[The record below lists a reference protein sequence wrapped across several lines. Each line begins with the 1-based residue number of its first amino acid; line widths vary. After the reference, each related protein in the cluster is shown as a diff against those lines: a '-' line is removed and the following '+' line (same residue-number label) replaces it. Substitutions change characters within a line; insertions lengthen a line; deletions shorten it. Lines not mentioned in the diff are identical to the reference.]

1 MGATRE
7 TEPDPPVRPS
17 EGAAGAATDSDADG
31 KRPFTQRV
39 LDGIERVGNRVPH
52 PAIIF
57 LALCVLVIV
66 LSQVFYLFDAGVT
79 AEIAEP
85 KATAVSED
93 YVGGSI
99 EPEITEDPNGY
110 LDPDYHIVEERI
122 EVDSL
127 LTGDGIRFIFSS
139 FVDNFANFSVVAVA
153 LIAMIGVGVAESAG
167 LMDALIRKLVKVS
180 PPKGITFIIVFI
192 GVLSS
197 VATDAGYLILI
208 PLGAAA
214 FLSIGRHPLAGLAAA
229 YAGVSAGFAVNLLIT
244 PIDGLITEITN
255 ETIHLVDP
263 ARSIDLTANLYFSIG
278 STFLV
283 AIVATIIT
291 EKMIEPRLGA
301 YVPGG
306 GGFALAGAGA
316 GGGTVAVDD
325 VDGVGGIE
333 PAAPESAAHETTAVE
348 AAEPAE
354 VAEAGHDDEPRISPA
369 DESRGLRFAL
379 YGFLGMAAVVVLLT
393 VLPSAPLRNPETGA
407 IIGDSPFMD
416 SLMFIIT
423 LLFLAAGIAF
433 GRGAKSLT
441 TSVEIIEAITRAF
454 AGLSG
459 LLFLLLLISQFI
471 AYFNFSHMPEVA
483 AIKMADFLEARD
495 VGVVWLLVGLIIVVA
510 ILDLIIPGVVPKW
523 AIFAPVFVPLF
534 LRLGV
539 APQTVL
545 AAYRVADSP
554 LNVVTPLMVY
564 LPFIVV
570 VAQRYRKDAGIGTI
584 LSLMIPYALILLV
597 VWIVFFV
604 GWYLLGIPL
613 GPGYPVK
620 L

>member
-7 TEPDPPVRPS
+7 TDTDPPVDPS
-17 EGAAGAATDSDADG
+17 EAGVDSDGTDGDG

-57 LALCVLVIV
+57 LALCLLVIV
-66 LSQVFYLFDAGVT
+66 LSQVFYMFDAGVT

-85 KATAVSED
+85 QATQVTED

-99 EPEITEDPNGY
+99 EPELTEDPNAY

-214 FLSIGRHPLAGLAAA
+214 FVSIGRHPLAGLAAA

-291 EKMIEPRLGA
+291 EKMIEPRLGT
-301 YVPGG
+301 YVHGG
-306 GGFALAGAGA
+306 GAVALAGA
-316 GGGTVAVDD
+316 GGGTVAVDSAD
-325 VDGVGGIE
+325 TVDDAGVVE
-333 PAAPESAAHETTAVE
+333 PTAVE
-348 AAEPAE
+348 STAVESTAVEHA
-354 VAEAGHDDEPRISPA
+354 DDEPRISPA

-379 YGFLGMAAVVVLLT
+379 YGFLGMAGVVALLT
-393 VLPSAPLRNPETGA
+393 VLPSAPLRNPETGS

-441 TSVEIIEAITRAF
+441 TSVEIIEAITKAF

-495 VGVVWLLVGLIIVVA
+495 VGVVWLLVGLILVVA
-510 ILDLIIPGVVPKW
+510 LLDLIIPGVVPKW